1 MTHGGHRH
9 GSSGSIRTNGKTSV
23 ASPRRRRSSTGGSC
37 GDRFWTCGQRGG
49 GATAEDEIVQPEVT
63 RIEQE
68 ETVETVTRKVS
79 GGMSGDLAPTVNVDA
94 KTGETGASPA
104 AGVTEETRNDVVEAP
119 KVKCNAQG
127 EEWTDPPLSDEEKEV
142 VWVFAEVVKGVG
154 SDALMIEDMNMMRF
168 IRGYS
173 HEKNRIPATV
183 SYLRCMLRWRK
194 TEGADE
200 KMGMLVETPITD
212 IPRCPLVDPECMKPL
227 EWYFY
232 GMSKFGTPV
241 VYMKIPTASTYTKL
255 GLDRCMEQ
263 HVVEMEI
270 IERIKMQLRYSG
282 WKGYKHMMVIDMKN
296 VSLSHAKGSFVSG
309 FKKQL
314 NIDQYYYPEVLSKM
328 VVVNAGVVIS
338 TLWKMVKP
346 WVDPITVD
354 RIKISG
360 SSHPVKTI
368 SEFVDPKYIPKEY
381 GGDGELEPVM
391 WGERYLQCDDD
402 IPLPKLH
409 RVGGCDFW
417 PTPPPESEWSLL
429 PEMPVKHQS
438 SK

>member
-23 ASPRRRRSSTGGSC
+23 SSPRKRSSTGGSC
-37 GDRFWTCGQRGG
+37 DDL
-49 GATAEDEIVQPEVT
+49 A
-63 RIEQE
+63 
-68 ETVETVTRKVS
+68 RKVA
-79 GGMSGDLAPTVNVDA
+79 GGMNENLMMPSVGCEGKKVSSGSDGLAGRVCN
-94 KTGETGASPA
+94 
-104 AGVTEETRNDVVEAP
+104 NLVEGP
-119 KVKCNAQG
+119 KVICSAKA
-127 EEWTDPPLSDEEKEV
+127 EEWTEPPLSEEEKEV
-142 VWVFAEVVKGVG
+142 FAEIVKGVG
-154 SDALMIEDMNMMRF
+154 SDALMLEDMCMLRF

-173 HEKNRIPATV
+173 HEKERVPATIA
-183 SYLRCMLRWRK
+183 YLRGMLRWRK
-194 TEGADE
+194 AEGADK
-200 KMGMLVETPITD
+200 KMEMLMNTPIRD

-241 VYMKIPTASTYTKL
+241 VYMKIPSASTYTKL
-255 GLDRCMEQ
+255 GLDRCMGQ

-270 IERIKMQLRYSG
+270 IERVKMQLRYSG
-282 WKGYKHMMVIDMKN
+282 WRGYKHMMVIDMKN
-296 VSLSHAKGSFVSG
+296 VGLGHGKSSFITG

-338 TLWKMVKP
+338 TLWKMAKP

-354 RIKISG
+354 RIKISS
-360 SSHPVKTI
+360 SSHPVKAI
-368 SEFVDPKYIPKEY
+368 SEFVDPKFIPKEY
-381 GGDGELEPVM
+381 GGDGELEPVI
-391 WGERYLQCDDD
+391 WGQRYLQCDED

-409 RVGGCDFW
+409 LVSDGDIW
-417 PTPPPESEWSLL
+417 PAAPPEEEWNLL
-429 PEMPVKHQS
+429 PEMPVRHQS